1 MTADAVSRLPR
12 AALFDWDNTLIDSWA
27 TIHEAMNTTLSAM
40 EHPIWTLDQTRERV
54 RRSLREAFPEMFGER
69 WEEARD
75 IFYGRFREVHLDM
88 LTPLDGAEDLLR
100 LLAERGVYLGVVS
113 NKLGE
118 HLRNEAAHLGWD
130 ALFARLVGATDAAR
144 DKPAPDPVTL
154 ALSAGDIAPGADVW
168 FVGDTGIDLECA
180 RNAGC
185 LGMLIREAAPAPG
198 EFEGCEPTRSFTNH
212 DEMAALVRAL

>member
-1 MTADAVSRLPR
+1 MTADADSQLPR

-40 EHPIWTLDQTRERV
+40 KHPTWTIDQTRERV

-88 LTPLDGAEDLLR
+88 LTPMEGAEDLLR
-100 LLAERGVYLGVVS
+100 LLARRGVYLAVVS

-130 ALFARLVGATDAAR
+130 GMFARLVGATDAAR
-144 DKPAPDPVTL
+144 DKPAPDPVAL
-154 ALSAGDIAPGADVW
+154 ALSPGGIAPGTDVW

-185 LGMLIREAAPAPG
+185 LGMLIRETAPAPG
-198 EFEGCEPTRSFTNH
+198 EFEGCEPARCFTDR
-212 DEMAALVRAL
+212 DEMATLVRAL